1 MESERMTRVMGIVNV
16 TPDSFS
22 DGGKYFRPKEAV
34 RRALNLIDEGAD
46 IIDIGAESTRPGS
59 VPISWEEEWSRLEP
73 VLKGLS
79 PQCPSRRKGLS
90 PQSVSVQSDLDDR
103 ANLLQKDNS
112 AKNKDK
118 ISVID
123 EGPVP
128 TSEVSE
134 GSVPISV
141 DTYHPE
147 TAMLAV
153 EAGAGIINCVYPEP
167 VEEMLAILREK
178 PHVELEGYFATY
190 PGVKKYMDSAI
201 ADAREKGYVETAF
214 ARRRYLHD
222 INSRNAV
229 ARGVAER
236 NAINAPI
243 QGSAADIMK
252 LAMIEI
258 FRRFREEGIRS
269 KMILQVHDEV
279 VVDTLRT
286 ELDDVRRIVKES
298 MEQVAQLRVPL
309 ISDAGIGTTWLE
321 AH

>member
-22 DGGKYFRPKEAV
+22 DGGKYFRPEEAV

-79 PQCPSRRKGLS
+79 PRCPPQCPSRRKGLS
-90 PQSVSVQSDLDDR
+90 PQSVSVQSDLDDG

-118 ISVID
+118 ISVIT
-123 EGPVP
+123 EGSVP

-147 TAMLAV
+147 TARLAV
-153 EAGAGIINCVYPEP
+153 ESGASIINCVYPEP
-167 VEEMLAILREK
+167 VEEMLEILREN
-178 PHVELEGYFATY
+178 PNVELVMPVSAFGMAGEDLLSRIYIDPMIGFGTTREEDLELLRSVPELAKKARVLV
-190 PGVKKYMDSAI
+190 GASRKRLVKKLTGEKVTGKNLGGNLGI
-201 ADAREKGYVETAF
+201 AVW
-214 ARRRYLHD
+214 
-222 INSRNAV
+222 
-229 ARGVAER
+229 
-236 NAINAPI
+236 
-243 QGSAADIMK
+243 AAMNG
-252 LAMIEI
+252 ASVV
-258 FRRFREEGIRS
+258 R
-269 KMILQVHDEV
+269 VHD
-279 VVDTLRT
+279 
-286 ELDDVRRIVKES
+286 VRETFQALKVIGAICGRIC
-298 MEQVAQLRVPL
+298 
-309 ISDAGIGTTWLE
+309 G
-321 AH
+321 